1 MPSDS
6 QNGIVTVESHHSVD
20 ETVNRFEKTLQAKGI
35 KLFAVIDHSGEAA
48 KAGLQMAS
56 TKVLVFGNPR
66 AGTPLMVAVPDVAI
80 DLPMKALIREDADGK
95 VWISWNSAAYLQVRH
110 GMPEELVQTYIGTVV
125 DALAR
130 GAAE

>member
-1 MPSDS
+1 MPANA
-6 QNGIVTVESHHSVD
+6 QNGLLTMESHHSVD
-20 ETVNRFEKTLQAKGI
+20 ETVNRFEKILQAKGI

-48 KAGLQMAS
+48 KAGLQMRS

-110 GMPEELVQTYIGTVV
+110 GLPEELVQTYIGTVV
-125 DALAR
+125 DALAG

>member
-1 MPSDS
+1 MPANA
-6 QNGIVTVESHHSVD
+6 QNGLLTMESHHSVD
-20 ETVNRFEKTLQAKGI
+20 ETVNRFEKILQAKGI

-48 KAGLQMAS
+48 KAGLQMRS

-110 GMPEELVQTYIGTVV
+110 GLPEELVQTYIGTVV